1 MKDQKS
7 VLLLEDNAIEA
18 KKVARAF
25 DKLGFGNTLISKE
38 NGKEG
43 LEWLEGNKEDLPGLI
58 LLDLNMPIMNGFEF
72 LEKTKSHP
80 EFKKIPVVIM
90 TTSKQPSDKLKS
102 FENYAAG
109 YMVKPV
115 RYSEF
120 VDMMTSIKHYWNTSE
135 SAY

>member
-7 VLLLEDNAIEA
+7 VLLLEDNVIEA

-72 LEKTKSHP
+72 LEKAKSHP

>member
-7 VLLLEDNAIEA
+7 VLLLEDNVIEA

-72 LEKTKSHP
+72 LEKAKNHP

>member
-25 DKLGFGNTLISKE
+25 EKLGFGNTLISKE

-72 LEKTKSHP
+72 LEKAKSHP

>member
-7 VLLLEDNAIEA
+7 VLLLEDSELEV
-18 KKVARAF
+18 KKVLRAF
-25 DKLGFGNTLISKE
+25 DKLGFENAVISKL

-43 LEWLEGNKEDLPGLI
+43 LNWLDEHQSDLPGLI

-72 LEKTKSHP
+72 LDVVKNHDVY
-80 EFKKIPVVIM
+80 KKIPVVIM
-90 TTSKQPSDKLKS
+90 TTSKHPSDKLKGY
-102 FENYAAG
+102 EKHAAG

-120 VDMMTSIKHYWNTSE
+120 VEMLSSIKHYWDTSE
-135 SAY
+135 IAY

>member
-72 LEKTKSHP
+72 LEKAKNHP